1 MKKIMKMEETAFKEL
16 HLPMLSS
23 TGHTLVFGDELLL
36 TDNIG
41 IRIDTE
47 SVADFVSPTY
57 PFKVTFTLVM
67 FCRRGRMRVNLN
79 LREYCIADN
88 DVLVVLPGSIGE
100 CLEMDSQTE
109 VMVIGFAGFHFIGN
123 YKSAQSMAF
132 RRFFTSTSLMHISP
146 EEMEES
152 VLLYRLMWNKLNEPD
167 YEFKCEVL
175 GGYLQVLFYNGC
187 QWMKRYRQQ
196 QPQKVESRQQKLF
209 EDFLE
214 LVQKYYIE
222 QRSIAYY
229 AGKLCLTPKYLSQVI
244 LKVSGRSASDWIRDY
259 VILEAK
265 VLLRSGCYTAQQ
277 VADMLNFSN
286 ASFFGKYFKA
296 AVGCSPRK
304 YMLG

>member
-1 MKKIMKMEETAFKEL
+1 MKTEETAFKEL

-67 FCRRGRMRVNLN
+67 FCRRGRMRVSLN

-132 RRFFTSTSLMHISP
+132 RRFFTSTSLMHISS

-152 VLLYRLMWNKLNEPD
+152 VMLYRLMWDKLNEPD

-187 QWMKRYRQQ
+187 QWMKKASTATAAEGGKPSAEIVRRLSGTGSEILYRTAQYSLLCREAVSDAQISVSGDIEGKRPFGKRLDKGLCDSGGKSLIEEWMLHGSAGGRYA
-196 QPQKVESRQQKLF
+196 E
-209 EDFLE
+209 FLE
-214 LVQKYYIE
+214 CFVFWQI
-222 QRSIAYY
+222 
-229 AGKLCLTPKYLSQVI
+229 
-244 LKVSGRSASDWIRDY
+244 
-259 VILEAK
+259 
-265 VLLRSGCYTAQQ
+265 
-277 VADMLNFSN
+277 F
-286 ASFFGKYFKA
+286 
-296 AVGCSPRK
+296 
-304 YMLG
+304 